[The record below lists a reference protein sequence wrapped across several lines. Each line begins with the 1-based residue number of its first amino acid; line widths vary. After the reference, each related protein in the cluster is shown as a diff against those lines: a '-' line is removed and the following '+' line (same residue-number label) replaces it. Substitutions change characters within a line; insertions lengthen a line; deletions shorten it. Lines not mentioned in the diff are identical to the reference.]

1 MERHPVGHEL
11 QTGRAT
17 KPEISVTMATGSY
30 RARLEPPLH
39 CCATA
44 WIESR
49 SARGGFQLTHC
60 LSLNSQI
67 PSFAL

>member
-11 QTGRAT
+11 QTGR
-17 KPEISVTMATGSY
+17 
-30 RARLEPPLH
+30 
-39 CCATA
+39 
-44 WIESR
+44 
-49 SARGGFQLTHC
+49 FQLTHC